1 MKNIPKKNIVA
12 LLLVF
17 FAVSVGYYQ
26 RKSNTSDDDSKSL
39 PVSQISLTS
48 KEKNTH
54 LRANETN
61 HQTFAK
67 KVNDSIM
74 NVASG
79 SIVDVGDINSAIQA
93 AYLIDDDESRV
104 QTLKGIA
111 HLWTLK
117 DPEACLKW
125 ALSITNDKIGYEYIT
140 AQVFLTLVGND
151 QSGKAIELL
160 NEVHQGKLRDTAIA
174 YGIWGMLDRESIDL
188 AGAQQMLSLIGS
200 KEQMDRSAGSLVKEL
215 VISNRLQDLKQMYDD
230 LPFGMLKDSF
240 GSSVLRNLVFKDPLS
255 GLDWIRNN
263 PEMNN
268 TENYESLAAGFAR
281 LDPFQGI
288 KVADEI
294 TDTAI
299 KRRYLS
305 NLLNGWAYNEPEE
318 AGKWIT
324 DQISN
329 VNFDQMKDEF
339 FMIARKSLAHDQ
351 DLLFSQIEN
360 INDQGEKDLA
370 TLSAAAALSEY
381 NPSRAAK
388 LVLAT
393 LPGQPEKQADAV
405 AITAKNW
412 LIRDPLEASKWIGG
426 LEVGPIKD
434 AAVSELVTNILAKDK
449 DIAMANSWAAQIRD
463 SKVRAQVNARIDKTK
478 P

>member
-1 MKNIPKKNIVA
+1 MKNVPKKDIVA
-12 LLLVF
+12 ILLIFSAL
-17 FAVSVGYYQ
+17 SVGFHQ
-26 RKSNTSDDDSKSL
+26 LKSNTSAGDSNSL
-39 PVSQISLTS
+39 PVSQISLAS

-54 LRANETN
+54 LRAKETN
-61 HQTFAK
+61 RQTFIT
-67 KVNDSIM
+67 KVNESVM
-74 NVASG
+74 NVSSG

-93 AYLIDDDESRV
+93 AYLIDDDERRC

-125 ALSITNDKIGYEYIT
+125 VLSITNNKIGYEYIT

-160 NEVHQGKLRDTAIA
+160 NEVPQGKLRDTATG
-174 YGIWGMLDRESIDL
+174 YGIWGLLDRESIDL
-188 AGAQQMLSLIGS
+188 AEAQQMLSLIES

-215 VISNRLQDLKQMYDD
+215 VISNRLQDLKQMYDN

-240 GSSVLRNLVFKDPLS
+240 GSSVLRNLAFKDPLS

-263 PEMNN
+263 PEINN
-268 TENYESLAAGFAR
+268 TENYESLAAGFAK
-281 LDPFQGI
+281 LDPLQGI
-288 KVADEI
+288 KAADEI

-305 NLLNGWAYNEPEE
+305 NLLNGWADKKPEE
-318 AGKWIT
+318 AGKWVIAE
-324 DQISN
+324 ISN
-329 VNFDQMKDEF
+329 KNFDQMKNEF
-339 FMIARKSLAHDQ
+339 YTIAIKSFAHDQ
-351 DLLFSQIEN
+351 NLIFSQVEGI
-360 INDQGEKDLA
+360 DSLGERNAAL
-370 TLSAAAALSEY
+370 LSASAALSEY
-381 NPSRAAK
+381 NPRKAAE

-393 LPGQPEKQADAV
+393 SIGHPEMQSDAI

-412 LIRDPLEASKWIGG
+412 LIRDPLEASKWIGD
-426 LEVGPIKD
+426 LEAGSMKD
-434 AAVSELVTNILAKDK
+434 AAVSELVYNILSKDK

-463 SKVRAQVNARIDKTK
+463 PKIRAQVNAKIDKTK
-478 P
+478 L